1 MRVVAMRL
9 LPARALPVL
18 RCGGLQGGARGLS
31 SSTTKQLSAEELDRA
46 IREMNDEM
54 EQLFGHAPSD
64 VSHSN
69 APSDVSHS
77 NAPPLS
83 DPALSGGARAA
94 APSRVYEPAPAQS
107 TARAALLN
115 KIDACAAEL
124 GSTDDDAA
132 VDVDRD
138 TRLAACIK
146 ECAKAVAA
154 LDGLLGPKQ

>member
-1 MRVVAMRL
+1 MRL

-18 RCGGLQGGARGLS
+18 RCGGLQGVTRGLS

-69 APSDVSHS
+69 AP
-77 NAPPLS
+77 PLS
-83 DPALSGGARAA
+83 DPALSGNARAA

-107 TARAALLN
+107 TARAALLS

>member
-1 MRVVAMRL
+1 MVAMRL

-94 APSRVYEPAPAQS
+94 ALAHR
-107 TARAALLN
+107 ARAVPRPRAPPSGDPRTL
-115 KIDACAAEL
+115 
-124 GSTDDDAA
+124 
-132 VDVDRD
+132 
-138 TRLAACIK
+138 
-146 ECAKAVAA
+146 
-154 LDGLLGPKQ
+154 